1 MSVYSS
7 QKFPSQFLTI
17 SLPLL
22 QSSIYQ
28 YNGIDN
34 IQASEQDFLQM
45 FGKLGSQEIN
55 EFYFTMAHIYN
66 CDVKIISEYSQ
77 NLLSQQQT
85 IITNSNS
92 EVSCYHL
99 ENNSNLCI
107 KRQTDKVLQNQMVLK
122 SALITVLNEI
132 GQKISE
138 NIIDKD
144 LCIIVNEVV
153 RVDKDQQFWN
163 KVSSLIPS
171 KSKKQVYDFYRI
183 SFSKILYDENITKDD
198 TKMIRQL
205 NKENKNTRPAVLA
218 EIFLERTGKN
228 ILKRD
233 VIMQFVNIRRQ
244 EQLNE

>member
-1 MSVYSS
+1 MQISNS
-7 QKFPSQFLTI
+7 QKFPSQFLNV

-22 QSSIYQ
+22 QSNIYL

-34 IQASEQDFLQM
+34 KRPTEQDFYQI
-45 FGKLGSQEIN
+45 FGKLGSSEIN

-77 NLLSQQQT
+77 KLLSLQPN
-85 IITNSNS
+85 ITNSNS
-92 EVSCYHL
+92 EISYQPL
-99 ENNSNLCI
+99 ENNSNILI

-122 SALITVLNEI
+122 SALVSVLNEI
-132 GQKISE
+132 GQQISE

-144 LCIIVNEVV
+144 LCLIVNEVV
-153 RVDKDQQFWN
+153 RADKDQQFWN

-171 KSKKQVYDFYRI
+171 KSKKQIYDFYRI
-183 SFSKILYDENITKDD
+183 SFSKTLYDEIITKED